1 MSVAFLSLGS
11 NIGDSKALIKKA
23 LFDIASLDKV
33 NSLKASSL
41 YCTKPVGYLFQ
52 DDFVNVSAV
61 IDTSYTKEELLK
73 LFQEL
78 EQKYKRV
85 RLFKDGPRTLDID
98 ILTYDDVVS
107 DNKELILPHPR
118 MHERA
123 FVLIPLMEIA
133 PEAVIAKHNLS
144 VKELADRLPAAQIE
158 GVKRI
163 NE

>member
-1 MSVAFLSLGS
+1 MYMTYF
-11 NIGDSKALIKKA
+11 
-23 LFDIASLDKV
+23 
-33 NSLKASSL
+33 
-41 YCTKPVGYLFQ
+41 
-52 DDFVNVSAV
+52 
-61 IDTSYTKEELLK
+61 
-73 LFQEL
+73 
-78 EQKYKRV
+78 
-85 RLFKDGPRTLDID
+85 ID